1 VKTARRTQADR
12 RNATIGRLVGAA
24 TDALV
29 EVGYYNA
36 STQEICRRAGVSQG
50 GLFRH
55 FPTREALMVAVAADV
70 GARVLAEYRSAYTR
84 RTAAKDPLL
93 TALELLRRACRSRA
107 NQAWYEL
114 ALAARTDAALR
125 AAIGPHSAAYYASI
139 RALARTLLPDHAA
152 ALGAR
157 FDVLVDTV
165 VATFDGEQ
173 FQRFLDVRPMRD
185 AARLELLH
193 ALLGSLVPS
202 DGER

>member
-1 VKTARRTQADR
+1 MKTARRTQADR
-12 RNATIGRLVGAA
+12 RAATIARLLTAA
-24 TDALV
+24 ADALV

-70 GARVLAEYRSAYTR
+70 GDRVLAEYRAAYARRRSAKSEL
-84 RTAAKDPLL
+84 AL
-93 TALELLRRACRSRA
+93 ALELLRRACRSRA

-114 ALAARTDAALR
+114 ALAARTDARLR
-125 AAIGPHSAAYYASI
+125 AAIGPHAAAYYESI
-139 RALARTLLPDHAA
+139 RALARTLLPGHAA

-185 AARLELLH
+185 AARIELLE
-193 ALLGSLVPS
+193 ALLGSLT
-202 DGER
+202 GAR